1 MIARTLS
8 VAVLASALVAGGA
21 AFAQGV
27 SVSVLLK
34 QKYEIVGVIQS
45 SAGPGIF
52 LKKGD
57 DLMLCFVAETV
68 GSADVATKY
77 CKPVR

>member
-1 MIARTLS
+1 MIVRTL
-8 VAVLASALVAGGA
+8 ALALIAATAAGGV
-21 AFAQGV
+21 AFAQTT
-27 SVSVLLK
+27 SISALLK
-34 QKYEIVGVIQS
+34 QKYEIVGVIPS

-57 DLMLCFVAETV
+57 DLMLCFVVETV
-68 GSADVATKY
+68 NSPDVATKY